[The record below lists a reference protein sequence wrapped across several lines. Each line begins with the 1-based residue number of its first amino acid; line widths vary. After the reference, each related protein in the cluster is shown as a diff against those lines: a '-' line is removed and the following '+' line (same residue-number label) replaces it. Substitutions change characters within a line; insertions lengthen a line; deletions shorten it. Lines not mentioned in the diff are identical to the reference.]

1 MTRSVSCYCE
11 KVSSIPKYGH
21 YHASWRHCWELSPTR
36 MLFTEFFRVEAA
48 VPQMSGDP
56 FDTVRAEVA
65 GALAAAEGKHAKWGE
80 ARRRKPVR
88 HDECKLLLAELLT
101 VLEGIEADLGDMDAA
116 VTMVERNRAR
126 FSTLD
131 DAEVSSRRTF
141 VRSSMRLAQSIRE
154 DVFAHAPTKRAGSS
168 PAGRG
173 SAASEREGLL
183 RAEASTPPS
192 SESGLVSVGGAAR
205 EESQHKTAAMNAAFD
220 HQMQMQHT
228 QEQEQDEVLDGLH
241 SAVGRLKNMGV
252 EMNDE
257 ITTQNRMLRDL
268 EAQVDTASGAMDSLK
283 TKMKALAGRKDKGKL
298 CTILVLSGVL
308 FGLTFLVIYT

>member
-1 MTRSVSCYCE
+1 
-11 KVSSIPKYGH
+11 
-21 YHASWRHCWELSPTR
+21 
-36 MLFTEFFRVEAA
+36 
-48 VPQMSGDP
+48 
-56 FDTVRAEVA
+56 
-65 GALAAAEGKHAKWGE
+65 
-80 ARRRKPVR
+80 VR

-101 VLEGIEADLGDMDAA
+101 ALEGIEADLGDMDAA

-126 FSTLD
+126 FATLD
-131 DAEVSSRRTF
+131 DTEVTSRRTF
-141 VRSSMRLAQSIRE
+141 VRSSMRLAHSIRE
-154 DVFAHAPTKRAGSS
+154 DVSAHAPTKRAGSS

-183 RAEASTPPS
+183 RAEASTPQS
-192 SESGLVSVGGAAR
+192 SGSGVISAGGAAR

-228 QEQEQDEVLDGLH
+228 QLQEQDEVLDGLH

-257 ITTQNRMLRDL
+257 ITMQNRMLRDL
-268 EAQVDTASGAMDSLK
+268 ESQVDTASGAMDSLK